1 MRSSDAVIRAIKHYG
16 LLAAVLIAPLPLAPW
31 LPPWESR
38 VYEHG
43 IVMAATLCIAY
54 AVIEEVIFRGV
65 IQSWLLARMIQQN
78 SICHLSRANIATST
92 LFALAHLW
100 QHPLW
105 LVPGYF
111 AVSLVFGHF
120 RERYRGIRIPLALH
134 AYYNLLL
141 LFMPRPG

>member
-1 MRSSDAVIRAIKHYG
+1 MRSSDAVIHTIKHYG

-31 LPPWESR
+31 LPPWDSR

-43 IVMAATLCIAY
+43 ILTAAALCIAY

-65 IQSWLLARMIQQN
+65 IQSWLLARMKQKN
-78 SICHLSRANIATST
+78 SICHFSRANIATSI

-100 QHPLW
+100 QHPQW
-105 LVPGYF
+105 LIPGYF
-111 AVSLVFGHF
+111 AISLLFGHL
-120 RERYRGIRIPLALH
+120 RERYHGIRIPLALH

-141 LFMPRPG
+141 LFIPRLG